1 MSGMN
6 GKGDNINY
14 VNIIID
20 FHIMLFECFIRKVK
34 IAN

>member
-14 VNIIID
+14 VNIIMYS
-20 FHIMLFECFIRKVK
+20 HIMLLECFIRKVK